1 VHEILLQHEAL
12 PNTIRSGKISE
23 IKSII
28 ESGGADGMVSMDLS
42 LMNRVK
48 DGSIDAKEA
57 YMKAA
62 TKATFAPLLPPG
74 ALDVGGH

>member
-12 PNTIRSGKISE
+12 PNTIRSGRISD

-28 ESGGADGMVSMDLS
+28 EGGGADGMITMDVS
-42 LMNRVK
+42 LMNRIK
-48 DGSIDAKEA
+48 DGTIEPKEA

-62 TKATFAPLLPPG
+62 VKAPFAALLKPG
-74 ALDVGGH
+74 DLDGGH